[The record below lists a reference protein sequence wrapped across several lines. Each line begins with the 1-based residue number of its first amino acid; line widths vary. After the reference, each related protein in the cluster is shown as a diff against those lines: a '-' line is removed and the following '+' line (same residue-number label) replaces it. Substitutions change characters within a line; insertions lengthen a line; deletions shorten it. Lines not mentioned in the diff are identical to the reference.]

1 MRFQL
6 KDLRRNPK
14 VIADMIE
21 AEHYDIEIQGLPANM
36 QGEKIKNN
44 DQKLELQPHF
54 WLLKKQTTSQLFTHN
69 NFFSSSVISSH
80 G

>member
-54 WLLKKQTTSQLFTHN
+54 
-69 NFFSSSVISSH
+69 
-80 G
+80 